1 MKKKTINNNNNN
13 NNLFAFHVSY
23 TGINTIDLEIVR

>member
-1 MKKKTINNNNNN
+1 MYTPNNNN
-13 NNLFAFHVSY
+13 NNLFAFNVSY